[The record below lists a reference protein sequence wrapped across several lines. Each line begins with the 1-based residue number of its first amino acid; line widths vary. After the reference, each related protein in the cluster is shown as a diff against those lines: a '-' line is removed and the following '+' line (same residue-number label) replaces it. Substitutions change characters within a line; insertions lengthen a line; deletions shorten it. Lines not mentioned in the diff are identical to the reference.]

1 MITTGRKDG
10 MSLRRHYPG
19 SRNESRNLGEK
30 SCEAKSCPLNKLC
43 VFGILS
49 QILKCAPLK
58 THGAMGVTLNV
69 LSFKYSTVQ
78 FLKWLMDDGLSI
90 KFCRIKTLLSIKFC
104 RIRTLLKRKM
114 EKALVHAAAY
124 GDTRQVAQMLLGGAR
139 VDSREQGFTPLLAA
153 AEKGKTEVC
162 ELLLPLAN
170 IEESGPI
177 GNTAL
182 N

>member
-1 MITTGRKDG
+1 
-10 MSLRRHYPG
+10 
-19 SRNESRNLGEK
+19 
-30 SCEAKSCPLNKLC
+30 
-43 VFGILS
+43 
-49 QILKCAPLK
+49 
-58 THGAMGVTLNV
+58 MGVTLNV

-90 KFCRIKTLLSIKFC
+90 KFCRIK
-104 RIRTLLKRKM
+104 TLLKRKM

-153 AEKGKTEVC
+153 AQKGKTEVC

>member
-1 MITTGRKDG
+1 

-30 SCEAKSCPLNKLC
+30 TCEAKSCPLNKLC

-90 KFCRIKTLLSIKFC
+90 KFCRI
-104 RIRTLLKRKM
+104 RTLLKRKM
-114 EKALVHAAAY
+114 EKALVFAAAY